1 MVPDLSVTVGIL
13 GAMRGVLSP
22 VLYEIARCQ
31 AGVVSRRQALDAG
44 LTPGVIVSKIKYGRW
59 QPIYRGVYA
68 THTGPLSREAR
79 LWAAVLYAGKGARLS
94 HQTAAELH
102 GLADAPASPIHLTVP
117 ASRRVRQAQGLRIH
131 VCAHLCEQSAF
142 RRGILPRTPIETTVL
157 DLADAARG
165 ADEALR
171 WVTRAHQRGLTSTE
185 RLLAAMGGRKKLRWR
200 HPLAGL
206 VADLAQ

>member
-1 MVPDLSVTVGIL
+1 MAAGIL

-31 AGVVSRRQALDAG
+31 AGIVSRRQALEAG
-44 LTPGVIVSKIKYGRW
+44 LTPGVIVSRIKYGRW
-59 QPIYRGVYA
+59 QQIYRGVYA
-68 THTGPLSREAR
+68 TYTGPLSREAR

-117 ASRRVRQAQGLRIH
+117 ASRRVRQAEGLRIH
-131 VCAHLCEQSAF
+131 VCALVCEQSAF
-142 RRGILPRTPIETTVL
+142 RRGILPHTPIETTIL
-157 DLADAARG
+157 DLVDAARG
-165 ADEALR
+165 SDEALR

-200 HPLAGL
+200 HPLAEL
-206 VADLAQ
+206 VADLAR